1 MKNKTAQK
9 TAYFSILGN
18 ICLASIKIF
27 SGILGNTYALIAD
40 GIESLGDTLSSIL
53 VLFGLKYS
61 QKPADKNHPYG
72 HGKIEPLITF
82 IIVGIL
88 IFSSFSLLIRAL

>member
-9 TAYFSILGN
+9 TAYFS
-18 ICLASIKIF
+18 
-27 SGILGNTYALIAD
+27 ILGNTYALIAD